1 MLFACSKQ
9 ICDYLGYYFKDS
21 LCVGVLTCTGAEARR
36 YPWLGFYSAPE
47 APVSFPLLGWSPAG
61 FSHPPSTYWDGLTGL
76 RLVQDTWL
84 VMWVLGSELQ
94 PSCAIC
100 IARAFHHWDLSRP
113 FLVILRGK
121 WYLGSSAW
129 VLVFISLGYCL
140 RPSRESFYEHIH
152 ICIDIYVRKTMS
164 LQ

>member
-1 MLFACSKQ
+1 MCRSA
-9 ICDYLGYYFKDS
+9 YLYRCRGQKVS
-21 LCVGVLTCTGAEARR
+21 LIGILLCT
-36 YPWLGFYSAPE
+36 WSSCFFS
-47 APVSFPLLGWSPAG
+47 LLGWSPAG
-61 FSHPPSTYWDGLTGL
+61 FSHPPSTYWDGLAGL

>member
-1 MLFACSKQ
+1 MCRSA
-9 ICDYLGYYFKDS
+9 YLYRCRGQKVS
-21 LCVGVLTCTGAEARR
+21 LIGILLCT
-36 YPWLGFYSAPE
+36 WSSCF
-47 APVSFPLLGWSPAG
+47 FFLLGWSPAG
-61 FSHPPSTYWDGLTGL
+61 FSHPPSTYWDGLAGL

-84 VMWVLGSELQ
+84 VMWVRGSELQ

-100 IARAFHHWDLSRP
+100 IARAFNHWDLSRP